1 MDRLTGNGV
10 QEREIKFRL
19 PDDRDPAQVRQVIE
33 AAGFR
38 LEPTGTIEHVDR
50 YLDTDDWDLYRA
62 GLSLRLRAEGSR
74 LRLEAKSIVST
85 SSEVLT
91 RLEWAQ
97 DAPQDDPPWETLE
110 PGPVAGLLQPLQG
123 LRVLERLQVRA
134 SVTNDRECFRWM
146 RGDSVIGLLTVDHVN
161 APPAAFREVELELDN
176 GAEDALGLVQRAVEE
191 QLGLTHEERT
201 KLMAA
206 LEAAGVRLPERDER
220 PFALHPADRLLDVA
234 HKIFGRHL
242 GRLLWNE
249 PGSRLGIDPERV
261 HDMRV
266 AARRLRTALEV
277 IASGYPDSVREEFE
291 TDLRWVGRRLGRIRD
306 LDVALEQVAKLEED
320 AAPFERPALQVFR
333 QSLEVRRARRRLRL
347 VERLDSE
354 RFGVFLVKAR
364 TWVEAG
370 TPVASSV
377 PDAVMPAYGAAPK
390 IIGRWV
396 DAMHAAY
403 ETAVRTMEPEDLH
416 QLRIAAKRARY
427 AYEYFAEL
435 EGPLATRRAKRIAGL
450 QDFLGEHR
458 DTTQILRRLRRYART
473 VPHEDR
479 ELVLGTGSVLG
490 HLERSSRVRRSDLRD
505 HWERAMAEV

>member
-1 MDRLTGNGV
+1 MNHLGPSGTH
-10 QEREIKFRL
+10 EREIKFRL

-38 LEPTGTIEHVDR
+38 LEPTGVIEHVDR

-62 GLSLRLRAEGSR
+62 GLSLRLRAEGGR
-74 LRLEAKSIVST
+74 LRLEAKSIASS
-85 SSEVLT
+85 SSEVLA
-91 RLEWAQ
+91 RSEWAQ
-97 DAPQDDPPWETLE
+97 DAPAGDPPWESLE
-110 PGPVAGLLQPLQG
+110 SGPVAGLLQPLQG
-123 LRVLERLQVRA
+123 LRVLERLQIRA

-161 APPAAFREVELELDN
+161 APPAAFREIELELEN
-176 GAEDALGLVQRAVEE
+176 GAEDALGQVRRAVQE
-191 QLGLTHEERT
+191 QLGLTHDART
-201 KLMAA
+201 KLMMA
-206 LEAAGVRLPERDER
+206 LEAAGVKLPERDER
-220 PFALHPADRLLDVA
+220 PFMLHPADRLLDVA

-291 TDLRWVGRRLGRIRD
+291 ADLRWVGRRLGRVRD
-306 LDVALEQVAKLEED
+306 LDVALELVDELDDEGAT
-320 AAPFERPALQVFR
+320 FEHPALRIFE

-370 TPVASSV
+370 PPEAATV
-377 PDAVMPAYGAAPK
+377 PDAVMPAYAAAPK
-390 IIGRWV
+390 IIGRWM
-396 DAMHAAY
+396 DAMREAY
-403 ETAVRTMEPEDLH
+403 ETALRTMEPEDLH
-416 QLRIAAKRARY
+416 LLRIAAKRARY

-435 EGPLATRRAKRIAGL
+435 EGPLALRRAKRIAGL
-450 QDFLGEHR
+450 QDFLGNNR
-458 DTTQILRRLRRYART
+458 DAVSLLRLMRRYART

-479 ELVLGTGSVLG
+479 ELVLGTGSILG
-490 HLERSSRVRRSDLRD
+490 HLERTSRVKRGDLRD
-505 HWERAMAEV
+505 HWERAMSEV

>member
-1 MDRLTGNGV
+1 MNHLGPSGT

-33 AAGFR
+33 SAGFR
-38 LEPTGTIEHVDR
+38 LEPTGNIEHVDR

-62 GLSLRLRAEGSR
+62 GLSLRLRAEGGR
-74 LRLEAKSIVST
+74 LRLEAKSIASA
-85 SSEVLT
+85 SSEVLA
-91 RLEWAQ
+91 RSEWAQ
-97 DAPQDDPPWETLE
+97 DAPAGDPPWESLE
-110 PGPVAGLLQPLQG
+110 PGPVAGLLLPLQG
-123 LRVLERLQVRA
+123 LRVLERLQIRA

-146 RGDSVIGLLTVDHVN
+146 RGESVIGLLTVDHVN
-161 APPAAFREVELELDN
+161 APPATFREIELELEN
-176 GAEDALGLVQRAVEE
+176 GAEDALGQVRRAVQE
-191 QLGLTHEERT
+191 QLGLTHDART

-206 LEAAGVRLPERDER
+206 LEAAGVKLPERDER
-220 PFALHPADRLLDVA
+220 PFTLHPADRLLDVA

-291 TDLRWVGRRLGRIRD
+291 SDLQWVGRRLGRVRD
-306 LDVALEQVAKLEED
+306 LDVALELVGELDSE
-320 AAPFERPALQVFR
+320 AAIFERPALRIFQ

-370 TPVASSV
+370 PPVAATV
-377 PDAVMPAYGAAPK
+377 PDAVMPAYAAAPK
-390 IIGRWV
+390 IIGRWM
-396 DAMHAAY
+396 DAMREAY
-403 ETAVRTMEPEDLH
+403 ETALRTMEPEDLH
-416 QLRIAAKRARY
+416 LLRIAAKRARY

-435 EGPLATRRAKRIAGL
+435 EGPLATRRARRIAGL
-450 QDFLGEHR
+450 QDFLGDNR
-458 DTTQILRRLRRYART
+458 DLVQLLRRMRRYART

-490 HLERSSRVRRSDLRD
+490 HLERKARVKRNDLRD